1 MTSAL
6 LRNIAFLA
14 AVATIACA
22 GMTAAQTQGNLQITS
37 TPPGALVTLQG
48 DMSLSGVTPV
58 AFDRLLAGRYR
69 VEVTRDGYE
78 RYRSTAYLSESLA
91 TTLNVTLA
99 PKTRVKALF
108 RSLVIPGWGQRY
120 YGNATKSTLL
130 LLGTVAAAAG
140 YVVIKDDYDS
150 KVDDY
155 NARLAERAAATKWED
170 LAGLNRA
177 VRDAQGQAND
187 AEDNLNIITGVAVGI
202 YLFNLLDAVLLFPEF
217 YTYSEYKSI
226 SVQPQAAA
234 NRIGL
239 DLTFKF

>member
-6 LRNIAFLA
+6 FRNTSLLA
-14 AVATIACA
+14 AVAIFACA
-22 GMTAAQTQGNLQITS
+22 AMAAAQNQGNLQITT

-48 DMSLSGVTPV
+48 DMSLSGITPV

-69 VEVTRDGYE
+69 VEVTRDGFE
-78 RYRSTAYLSESLA
+78 RYRSTEYLSESLA
-91 TTLNVTLA
+91 TNLNITLT
-99 PKTRVKALF
+99 PKTRIKAFF

-120 YGNATKSTLL
+120 YGNATKSTFL
-130 LLGTVAAAAG
+130 LLGTVTAAAG
-140 YVVIKDDYDS
+140 YVIIKDDYDS

-155 NARLAERAAATKWED
+155 NARLADRAAATKWED
-170 LAGLNRA
+170 LAGLNRE
-177 VRDAQGQAND
+177 VRDAQKRAND
-187 AEDNLNIITGVAVGI
+187 AEDNLNIVTGVAVGI
-202 YLFNLLDAVLLFPEF
+202 YLFNLLDAILLFPE
-217 YTYSEYKSI
+217 YDTYSEYKSI